1 MYNQFCKNL
10 KNYIRINS
18 DINPDNSDNNI
29 RLRIA
34 EDIIPLTDIESYKA
48 YKKHN
53 DPLYREI
60 GQFIYALSKYKKKYP
75 SFDKFIWELWAY
87 GFDIIKTEDL
97 YHDKIR
103 YMDEKAKLVDLML
116 STHYFV

>member
-18 DINPDNSDNNI
+18 DIDSVNNL
-29 RLRIA
+29 RLKIA
-34 EDIIPLTDIESYKA
+34 TDIIPLADVESYKA
-48 YKKHN
+48 CKKRN
-53 DPLYREI
+53 DPLYKEI

-87 GFDIIKTEDL
+87 GFDIIETENS
-97 YHDKIR
+97 YHDKIK

-116 STHYFV
+116 STHYFD